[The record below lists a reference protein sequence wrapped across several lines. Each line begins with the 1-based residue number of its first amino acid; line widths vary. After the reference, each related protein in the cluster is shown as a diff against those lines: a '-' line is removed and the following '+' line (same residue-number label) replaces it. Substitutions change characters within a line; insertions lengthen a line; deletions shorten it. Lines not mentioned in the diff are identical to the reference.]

1 MNILTWFKSL
11 QRFAVKNAPH
21 LLMGTATAAS
31 ISALIFAVK
40 ATPKACIAKQEEQ
53 FAKARDIYSGNRPG
67 KLEPPNHGAKMFH
80 NGSFYTTDGTLV
92 EFSVPELT
100 IPELIKACA
109 KYYAPAA
116 AMELLALVC
125 FWAAHGIDIRRQ
137 AVLSG
142 LCATAEQALQEYQ
155 RKVQQMLGDKAEKQV
170 RQEIAQDN
178 ASKLPPM
185 PRANDDAPPG
195 CTDRWCVIMKG
206 GVASP
211 YFKSNYIKIK
221 DAQNEINHEMIANM
235 YASEADLYWLLDPEH
250 KWLKVDGY
258 SGQLGWDVDRML
270 ELEVHECDGP
280 DHEPIYI
287 INYKDKYGSDY
298 FPTPQLFIYSGH

>member
-40 ATPKACIAKQEEQ
+40 ATPDAKE
-53 FAKARDIYSGNRPG
+53 AKDAAFHAKLMEKTG
-67 KLEPPNHGAKMFH
+67 KLSLIDPEEEAK
-80 NGSFYTTDGTLV
+80 YK
-92 EFSVPELT
+92 LT
-100 IPELIKACA
+100 IPELIKACS
-109 KYYAPAA
+109 KYYGPAA

-142 LCATAEQALQEYQ
+142 LCATMEQALQEYQ
-155 RKVQQMLGDKAEKQV
+155 RKVQQMLGDKAEKEV
-170 RQEIAQDN
+170 RQEIAQDKV
-178 ASKLPPM
+178 SQLPAP

-206 GVASP
+206 GMASP

-221 DAQNEINHEMIANM
+221 DAQNQINPEMIANM

-280 DHEPIYI
+280 DHEPLYV
-287 INYKDKYGSDY
+287 INYKDKYGCDY